1 MIWGQTMFLSW
12 DNALHAYRGGE
23 NLLAIAA
30 TDGAFATPSN
40 VLYEHLAFELKLN
53 EIPEPASTAL
63 VALGLTGAGGGAS
76 PLASSALTGSLY

>member
-1 MIWGQTMFLSW
+1 MPFMLIQ
-12 DNALHAYRGGE
+12 GGE

-63 VALGLTGAGGGAS
+63 VALGLTGLGAGLRRS
-76 PLASSALTGSLY
+76 RRRR